1 MKPRPYLLLLML
13 TVLLTACKP
22 DPVDTTGIISGIIRD
37 ASTSAVLQGATV
49 TLTPGGCSTVTG
61 TDGRYQFT
69 DIEMGDYTITVKC
82 VNYREDSKK
91 ATVNVG
97 ENTPLDFA
105 LSRAGSALV
114 VKPLTLD
121 FGDTDTQLGLDIEN
135 QGQATMEWQI
145 IEDTDWL
152 SCSQTNGSVE
162 AGKKTSVTVNVSRAR
177 LSRGNYSNTLV
188 VTSNDGGSQTVRFNM
203 TVSGSG
209 GGLPLVALTGVDNV
223 TDQSATFSG
232 ALPETGTSRVTA
244 HGFCWNTRPAPT
256 LEQGQHGNLG
266 QTDEPKEQFS
276 YGVSGLEPN
285 TTYYVR
291 AYATNAEGTVY
302 STYEERFTTTA
313 TPQRPIVETGAATQI
328 TSTTASVVGN
338 ILAIGHETGITAYGH
353 CWSDRATT
361 PTTDHNITE
370 LGTTK
375 QTGAF
380 TSQLTGLKPG
390 TLYYVCAYARNQYG
404 TAYGD
409 VKTFTTTP
417 GAVKLTTH
425 SASGIIHNEAT
436 CGGRITDLQG
446 NIVQERGV
454 CWGASFN
461 PTRAH
466 SFQASTDNTDDFSV
480 RMTGLTERTTYHVR
494 AYVVAATGEAYY
506 GQDVVFETTHE
517 IRIPQA
523 SGTTVTG
530 ISVTT
535 ASLRASVT
543 NDGDGNISDTGFC
556 YSTSP
561 NPSTADRTKSCGS
574 TTSSFSTVLNDLS
587 ENTHYYV
594 RAYVT
599 NERGTNY
606 GEQAE
611 FTTLKVTVPE
621 LSEVTAS
628 GVTFRSATFA
638 ATVTALGNGT
648 LKRAGF
654 CYATAPGPTITNH
667 LLDCGKAT
675 TLTNKT
681 SDLTANTTYY
691 VRDFAENEKGV
702 GYGPELTITTKEE
715 PDGTT
720 IGIDDYPD
728 DTKWDN
734 K

>member
-1 MKPRPYLLLLML
+1 ML
-13 TVLLTACKP
+13 TALLAACTP
-22 DPVDTTGIISGIIRD
+22 DPVDTTGSISGIICD
-37 ASTSAVLQGATV
+37 ASTNAVLQGATV
-49 TLTPGGCSTVTG
+49 TLTPGGRSTVTG

-69 DIEMGDYTITVKC
+69 DVEMGDYKVTVKC
-82 VNYREDSKK
+82 VNYRDDSKD

-105 LSRAGSALV
+105 LDRAGSSLV
-114 VKPLTLD
+114 VIPLTLD
-121 FGDTDTQLGLDIEN
+121 FGVTDTNLSIDIEN
-135 QGQATMEWQI
+135 QGQAAMTWEI
-145 IEDTDWL
+145 IEDTQWL
-152 SCSQTNGSVE
+152 TCSPTSGAVQ
-162 AGKKTSVTVNVSRAR
+162 AGKKGSVAVTVDRSS
-177 LSRGNYSNTLV
+177 LSKGTYTNTFV
-188 VTSNDGGSQTVRFNM
+188 VKSNDGGSQTVRVTM
-203 TVSGSG
+203 SVSVAG

-232 ALPETGTSRVTA
+232 ALPEIGSSRVTA

-313 TPQRPIVETGAATQI
+313 TPQRPNVETGAATQI
-328 TSTTASVVGN
+328 TSTTATVAGN

-353 CWSDRATT
+353 CWSDNATT
-361 PTTDHNITE
+361 PTTDHSVTE

-390 TLYYVCAYARNQYG
+390 TLYYVRAYARNQYG
-404 TAYGD
+404 TAYGE
-409 VKTFTTTP
+409 VKTFTTAL

-425 SASGIIHNEAT
+425 SVSGIIHNEAT

-446 NIVQERGV
+446 NSVQERGV
-454 CWGASFN
+454 CWGASVN

-466 SFQASTDNTDDFSV
+466 SFKASTDNTDDFSV

-517 IRIPQA
+517 IRLPQA
-523 SGTTVTG
+523 SGTTVSG
-530 ISVTT
+530 IGVTT

-543 NDGDGNISDTGFC
+543 NDGDGNISDAGFC

-561 NPSTADRTKSCGS
+561 NPSTADRTKSCGP
-574 TTSSFSTVLNDLS
+574 TTSSFSTVLSDLS

-654 CYATAPGPTITNH
+654 CYATTPGPTITNH
-667 LLDCGKAT
+667 LLDCGTAT
-675 TLTNKT
+675 VLNKKT
-681 SDLTANTTYY
+681 SDLTAKTTYY
-691 VRDFAENEKGV
+691 VRAFAENEKGI